1 MKQNQLKPGSS
12 SILNL
17 FCTLLLAVAVVTG
30 STVVAQDAAAPAAVP
45 ALAAAPAA
53 APAVKA
59 RKSDEVTVITADRLL
74 YDYKNAFAVFE
85 DNVVVIDPGLKLTS
99 DKLLVRFDEKGEV
112 EFIEAKGQVYIQTE
126 GLTARSEV
134 ATYDVKKATIVLQ
147 VNPVVQ
153 REGAMLTGDKVIYYR
168 DEGRLECFPN
178 ARLIIPSDQRGENLG
193 GN

>member
-17 FCTLLLAVAVVTG
+17 FCTLFLAVAVVTG